1 MSLDLISVD
10 RSSIVS
16 AWEVYDLTASC
27 RKELQSATLRQSF
40 FWQWLLYP
48 YKGIEPNKK
57 PSGIDH
63 GDQ

>member
-1 MSLDLISVD
+1 L
-10 RSSIVS
+10 
-16 AWEVYDLTASC
+16 YDLTASC

-40 FWQWLLYP
+40 FWQWLLYRD
-48 YKGIEPNKK
+48 KGIAPNNEPNKK

>member
-1 MSLDLISVD
+1 
-10 RSSIVS
+10 
-16 AWEVYDLTASC
+16 VYDLTASC

-48 YKGIEPNKK
+48 DKGIEPNKK